1 MLNFSPIYRIKKY
14 HIFNI
19 FSKNTK
25 YGRYIQMDEKD
36 FFIEITRRI
45 CGSLEIEKALHRCLM
60 YIRDFIPADQAYLTY
75 YDPESE
81 VIRVFAMATIEGGHR
96 SKIRFPLS
104 PSTKTW
110 QIQKSKIQEVYLVNR
125 PEEHPLIKNA
135 LEFFGEDSSLLIMR
149 LIVEK
154 EFVGALVLRTDGR
167 DRYSKDHARLLGK
180 LNESF
185 TIALANSRKHQEILE
200 LKDLLVDDN
209 RYLKN
214 ELSQRDGEEIIGTEF
229 GLKGVMDMVRKVARL
244 SSPVLLLGETGT
256 GKELIAT
263 AIHNSS
269 ARSEGPFIKV
279 NCGAIPETLIDS
291 ELFGHEKG
299 AFTGAITQKR
309 GRFERAHGGTIF
321 LDEIGEL
328 IPEAQVKLLRVL
340 QEKEIERVGG
350 TNPVKVDIRVIA
362 ATHRDLEA
370 MLSEEQFR
378 EDLYYRL
385 KVFPIV
391 IPSLKERVADIPA
404 LIQHFMQ
411 KKSREM
417 GLPGIPVLADR
428 AIERL
433 LSYNWPGN
441 VRELENVVERALI
454 ISGNEPLSFNDL
466 QTTSTAN
473 SVRAPIAKNE
483 PSLNLD
489 NVVSLHIHQVM
500 DMTDGKIQGKQGAA
514 RLLGVK
520 PNTLRHRMMKLG
532 IPFGRKAKKSPVFPP
547 KKNDII

>member
-1 MLNFSPIYRIKKY
+1 
-14 HIFNI
+14 
-19 FSKNTK
+19 
-25 YGRYIQMDEKD
+25 MDEKE

-45 CGSLEIEKALHRCLM
+45 CGSLEIEKALHRCFM

-75 YDPESE
+75 YDPGPE

-104 PSTKTW
+104 PSNKAW
-110 QIQKSKIQEVYLVNR
+110 QIKKSKVREVYLVNR
-125 PEEHPLIKNA
+125 PEEHPLVKNA
-135 LEFFGEDSSLLIMR
+135 LEFFGEDSSILVMR

-167 DRYSKDHARLLGK
+167 DKYSKNHARLLGK

-185 TIALANSRKHQEILE
+185 AIALANSRKHQEILE

-229 GLKGVMDMVRKVARL
+229 GLKGVMGLVRKVARL

-328 IPEAQVKLLRVL
+328 IPDAQVKLLRVL

-362 ATHRDLEA
+362 ATHRDLKA
-370 MLSEEQFR
+370 MLSEKKFR

-391 IPSLKERVADIPA
+391 IPSLRERMADIPA

-441 VRELENVVERALI
+441 IRELGNVVERALI

-466 QTTSTAN
+466 QTTSAAD
-473 SVRAPIAKNE
+473 SVRTPIAQDE
-483 PSLNLD
+483 QSLDLD
-489 NVVSLHIHQVM
+489 NVISMHIHQVLV
-500 DMTDGKIQGKQGAA
+500 MTDGKIQGKQGAA

-532 IPFGRKAKKSPVFPP
+532 IPFGRKAKKDPVFTP
-547 KKNDII
+547 KEDDIV